1 MRVGLGIDVHPF
13 STGRRLVLCGVEIP
27 HERGLSGHSDG
38 DVAIHALMDA
48 LLGAAGLEDI
58 GTLFPNT
65 SEWQDASSLD
75 LLAIVGKLIAASGY
89 RLVNA
94 DMVFLLEEP
103 RIAPWR
109 SKMREILEKALPGA
123 AFNLKATTTEKLG
136 FLGRGEGIAVLA
148 IVLLE
153 EV

>member
-109 SKMREILEKALPGA
+109 SKMREILEKAL
-123 AFNLKATTTEKLG
+123 
-136 FLGRGEGIAVLA
+136 LGRGEGIAVLA